1 MTLRAFR
8 ALTAILFCGLAST
21 SHNAL
26 AATTTLQY
34 QGGSYGLLSGK
45 IYADFNPNINGL
57 ESKAVYAGGLNMLEK
72 STGQSL
78 IAWCVDVFHA
88 LNKTFE
94 YTIGNLNQLNR
105 YDDLQKLAN
114 QRYAQVTDKTTSAA
128 FQLAIWE
135 IVTDTGGGYSL
146 ANGTFKATGF
156 GNAQALAG
164 EWLKLDG
171 QNTGN
176 YKISYFYDSILN
188 DKNTSQNLI
197 TVSSVPLPG
206 TALLM
211 LSALGLGGLLSRRKR
226 ASKPLASAA
235 QQHSI
240 FPAEA
245 GQHNGCP
252 CIRKLASGLDSR
264 ARCRR

>member
-1 MTLRAFR
+1 MKIRVTKSLV
-8 ALTAILFCGLAST
+8 AILFCGLAAA

-34 QGGSYGLLSGK
+34 QGGTYGFLDGTL
-45 IYADFNPNINGL
+45 YADFNPKKKGL
-57 ESKAVYAGGLNMLEK
+57 ESQASTAGGFNMLEK

-88 LNKTFE
+88 LNDKFD
-94 YTIGNLNQLNR
+94 YTIGNANQLNR

-146 ANGTFKATGF
+146 ANGTFKANGF

-171 QNTGN
+171 QDTGN
-176 YKISYFYDSILN
+176 YKISYFYDGILN
-188 DKNTSQNLI
+188 DKTIAQNLI
-197 TVSSVPLPG
+197 SVSSVPLPG
-206 TALLM
+206 AAVLM
-211 LSALGLGGLLSRRKR
+211 LSALGFAGLMSRRRRTPK
-226 ASKPLASAA
+226 SLASAGH
-235 QQHSI
+235 QHSVAVI
-240 FPAEA
+240 
-245 GQHNGCP
+245 
-252 CIRKLASGLDSR
+252 
-264 ARCRR
+264 

>member
-1 MTLRAFR
+1 MKLRVSRTLV
-8 ALTAILFCGLAST
+8 AILLCGLAT
-21 SHNAL
+21 ASHNAL
-26 AATTTLQY
+26 AATTTLEY
-34 QGGSYGLLSGK
+34 QGATYGFLNGN
-45 IYADFNPNINGL
+45 IYADFNPKKKGL
-57 ESKAVYAGGLNMLEK
+57 ESQSAPAGGFNMLEK

-88 LNKTFE
+88 LNNKFD
-94 YTIGNLNQLNR
+94 YTIGNPNQLNR

-114 QRYAQVTDKTTSAA
+114 QRYAQVTDKTSSAA

-146 ANGTFKATGF
+146 ANGTFKAAGF

-176 YKISYFYDSILN
+176 YTISYFYDGILN
-188 DKNTSQNLI
+188 DKTAAQNLI

-206 TALLM
+206 AAVLM
-211 LSALGLGGLLSRRKR
+211 LSALGFAGLMSRRR
-226 ASKPLASAA
+226 RVSKPLESAEY
-235 QQHSI
+235 QHSVVSI
-240 FPAEA
+240 
-245 GQHNGCP
+245 
-252 CIRKLASGLDSR
+252 
-264 ARCRR
+264 